1 MALRHIL
8 QEVEVGALVLVRDCI
23 PHTDMP
29 DGIGGWLDDSRD
41 LLGIVTEADD
51 TLVTIDTRNNRYG
64 LEYKTPDPG
73 KGQFIVIDSELD
85 ELAAHAAIDA
95 FNNALNL
102 N

>member
-1 MALRHIL
+1 MVL
-8 QEVEVGALVLVRDCI
+8 QDISQDVKVGALVFVRDCI

-29 DGIGGWLDDSRD
+29 DGLGGWLDDIRD

-64 LEYKTPDPG
+64 LEYKTPDPE

-95 FNNALNL
+95 FNNALNR